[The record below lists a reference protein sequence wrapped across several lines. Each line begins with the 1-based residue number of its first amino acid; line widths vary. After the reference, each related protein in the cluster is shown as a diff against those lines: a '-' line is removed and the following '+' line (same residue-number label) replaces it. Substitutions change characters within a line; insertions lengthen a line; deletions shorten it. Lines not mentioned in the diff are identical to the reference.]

1 MATQTKKTGTGMQ
14 GKATDTEATAAKI
27 STVDKLFNGGRVIS
41 VADYEALAEHEKEEL
56 QERIVEKLN
65 TWQAAG
71 DKKHWQEFDKLY
83 RLCKECMRPHLKEY
97 MLSRINKHVMHTVMK
112 LSWDKTMPHID
123 NVAGAAGLSVSV
135 VSEALKENKEY
146 FAGDGAN
153 TYALQAELL
162 KNVVFNKALSGDLQA
177 AKLFFVVTG
186 TMNATA
192 AANTNIITQHN
203 TLNLN
208 GHSISPD
215 ELQSLPP
222 NLQGIIANMVAEQH
236 IHNMEQMMKPT
247 NKKQRLITP
256 TAYELPTGS
265 AQQRKGRK

>member
-1 MATQTKKTGTGMQ
+1 MATQTKKTGKGLQ
-14 GKATDTEATAAKI
+14 SKATDTEATAEKI
-27 STVDKLFNGGRVIS
+27 SIVDKLLNGGRVITA
-41 VADYEALAEHEKEEL
+41 VQYEALAEHEKEEL
-56 QERIVEKLN
+56 QNKALEKIN
-65 TWQAAG
+65 TLQPDE
-71 DKKHWQEFDKLY
+71 DKKEWGEFDGLY
-83 RLCKECMRPHLKEY
+83 RLCKEWLRPHVKDY
-97 MLSRINKHVMHTVMK
+97 MQRRINQRVMQIVVK
-112 LSWDKTMPHID
+112 LCSGKTMPHI
-123 NVAGAAGLSVSV
+123 NNLSASTGLTVAV
-135 VSEALKENKEY
+135 VREALRDSKEY

-153 TYALQAELL
+153 TYAMQSEIL
-162 KNVVFNKALSGDLQA
+162 KTVIYNKALSGDLQA

-186 TMNATA
+186 TMNAIA